1 MIPSTAIVSGRE
13 EAKPMGAAIGDIL
26 GLAAGVA
33 VSPLP
38 IVAMILVLATP
49 RGRVN
54 GIVFGLGWVLGLA
67 VLGAVVL
74 ALAGPADA
82 SDGGEPAA
90 WTGWLKLLL
99 GVLALLLAVRQWRG
113 RPAPGSEPQMPKWM
127 ASIDR
132 LKPGGAVGLGALLSA
147 VNPKNG
153 GLTIA
158 AAATIAGTGLAGGE
172 QAVVLA
178 VFVLIGSAGVLAP
191 LIVYLV
197 AGEGA
202 ARTLDSWKAWA
213 ATHNAAVMAVLF
225 LVFGFKLVGDGLA
238 VLF

>member
-1 MIPSTAIVSGRE
+1 
-13 EAKPMGAAIGDIL
+13 MGAAIGDVL

-54 GIVFGLGWVLGLA
+54 GSLFGIGWLAGLSILGT
-67 VLGAVVL
+67 VVL
-74 ALAGPADA
+74 LLAGPADP
-82 SDGGEPAA
+82 SDDGTPAA

-99 GVLALLLAVRQWRG
+99 GVLALLLAARQWRG
-113 RPAPGSEPQMPKWM
+113 RPAEGAAPELPKWM
-127 ASIDR
+127 AGLDK
-132 LKPGGAVGLGALLSA
+132 LKPGGALGLGALLSG
-147 VNPKNG
+147 VNPKNA

-158 AAATIAGTGLAGGE
+158 AAATIAGAGLAGGE
-172 QAVVLA
+172 QAVTLA
-178 VFVLIGSAGVLAP
+178 VFVVIGSAGVLAP

-197 AGEGA
+197 AGERA
-202 ARTLDSWKAWA
+202 ARTLDAWKTWSGD
-213 ATHNAAVMAVLF
+213 HNAAIMAVLF
-225 LVFGFKLVGDGLA
+225 LVFGFKLVGDGIA

>member
-1 MIPSTAIVSGRE
+1 
-13 EAKPMGAAIGDIL
+13 MGAAIGDIL

-49 RGRVN
+49 RGRAN
-54 GIVFGLGWVLGLA
+54 GILFGAGWLAGLA

-82 SDGGEPAA
+82 SEGGEPAA

-99 GVLALLLAVRQWRG
+99 GVLALGLAARQWRG
-113 RPAPGSEPQMPKWM
+113 RPAPGAEPEMPGWM

-132 LKPGGAVGLGALLSA
+132 LKPGGALGLGAVLSS

-158 AAATIAGTGLAGGE
+158 AAATIAGAGLAGGE
-172 QAVVLA
+172 QAIVLA
-178 VFVLIGSAGVLAP
+178 SFVLIGSIGVLAP
-191 LIVYLV
+191 LGLYLV

-202 ARTLDSWKAWA
+202 ARTLESWKTWA
-213 ATHNAAVMAVLF
+213 TTHNAAVMAVLF
-225 LVFGFKLVGDGLA
+225 LIFGFKLVGDGIA

>member
-1 MIPSTAIVSGRE
+1 
-13 EAKPMGAAIGDIL
+13 MGAAIGDVL

-54 GIVFGLGWVLGLA
+54 GSLFGIGWLAGLSILGT
-67 VLGAVVL
+67 VVL
-74 ALAGPADA
+74 LLTGPADP
-82 SDGGEPAA
+82 SDDGTPAA

-99 GVLALLLAVRQWRG
+99 GVLALLLAARQWRG
-113 RPAPGSEPQMPKWM
+113 RPAEGAAPELPKWM
-127 ASIDR
+127 AGLDK
-132 LKPGGAVGLGALLSA
+132 LKPGGALGLGALLSG
-147 VNPKNG
+147 VNPKNA

-158 AAATIAGTGLAGGE
+158 AAATIAGAGLAGGE
-172 QAVVLA
+172 QAVTLA
-178 VFVLIGSAGVLAP
+178 VFVVIGSAGVLAP

-197 AGEGA
+197 AGERA
-202 ARTLDSWKAWA
+202 ARTLDAWKTWSGD
-213 ATHNAAVMAVLF
+213 HNAAIMAVLF
-225 LVFGFKLVGDGLA
+225 LVFGFKLVGDGIA

>member
-1 MIPSTAIVSGRE
+1 
-13 EAKPMGAAIGDIL
+13 MGAAIGDVL

-49 RGRVN
+49 RGRSN
-54 GIVFGLGWVLGLA
+54 GILFGAGWLAGLA
-67 VLGAVVL
+67 VLGTVVL

-99 GVLALLLAVRQWRG
+99 GVAALLLAARQWRG
-113 RPAPGSEPQMPKWM
+113 RPAPGAEPEMPRWM
-127 ASIDR
+127 ASIDQ
-132 LKPGGAVGLGALLSA
+132 LKPGGALGLGALLSA

-158 AAATIAGTGLAGGE
+158 AAATIAGAGLAGGE

-178 VFVLIGSAGVLAP
+178 VFVLIGSVGVLAP

-202 ARTLDSWKAWA
+202 ARTLDSWKTWA

-225 LVFGFKLVGDGLA
+225 LVFGFKLVGDGIA

>member
-1 MIPSTAIVSGRE
+1 
-13 EAKPMGAAIGDIL
+13 MGAAIGDIL

-38 IVAMILVLATP
+38 IVAMILVLATL

-54 GIVFGLGWVLGLA
+54 GIMFGLGWLLGLA

-74 ALAGPADA
+74 AVASPADG

-99 GVLALLLAVRQWRG
+99 GVLLLLLAARQWRG
-113 RPAPGSEPQMPKWM
+113 RPAPGSEPEMPKWM
-127 ASIDR
+127 ASINR
-132 LKPGGAVGLGALLSA
+132 LKPGGALGLGALLSA

-158 AAATIAGTGLAGGE
+158 AAATIAGAGLTGGQ

-191 LIVYLV
+191 LVVYLV

-202 ARTLDSWKAWA
+202 ARTLDGWRTWA

-225 LVFGFKLVGDGLA
+225 LVFGFKLVGDGIA
-238 VLF
+238 VLS

>member
-1 MIPSTAIVSGRE
+1 
-13 EAKPMGAAIGDIL
+13 MGAAIGDVL

-132 LKPGGAVGLGALLSA
+132 LKPGGALGLGALLSA

>member
-1 MIPSTAIVSGRE
+1 
-13 EAKPMGAAIGDIL
+13 MGAAIGDVL

-49 RGRVN
+49 RGRFN

-132 LKPGGAVGLGALLSA
+132 LKPGGALGLGALLSA